1 MNTHKELI
9 IESIDNIQHQQEDA
23 EYYVALSLIHE
34 CVKMIDIT
42 ENCKNNNTSEFK
54 IFQESLIFTEAD
66 DPTNTTNT
74 TNTTQEPLLKK
85 ILLFIPRMI
94 KSIIDMI
101 RNKFGKNKNEK
112 FETPVTQP
120 EEVEE
125 IEKELKNKHSGLS
138 KAILAAG
145 CVGVATTAVGFSFSI
160 SDFSKAVEFKD
171 DVSFTIARD
180 LSELRIVFPFYKVDG
195 IIEFNK
201 DFKDALNK
209 LNSNNHDIKTIYHL
223 LKKTSTNQARVSERV
238 FKNPAEWDDYFNNT
252 ISKEFN
258 QFADNLKELNEN
270 FTKFKQA
277 YIDQSN
283 EDDKETVIKLTKYIE
298 SYAGKIPGDIELIT
312 KFNKKL
318 HDVYNIL
325 CNKNSPKYNKMV
337 KKFTYDPVFSKDIIN
352 IYKIDTSKL
361 DQAVKQFNQMASNV
375 IKEMETKKS
384 IGDITR
390 SEIHEYI
397 KANPTEI
404 NNIMKLIEQQFN
416 CKIKSKLSD
425 QGGATNTSVG
435 KKGEGDIDF
444 SDKTGFDL
452 KGAKIQIRIDPSG
465 AIING
470 YMDGVSGQIFCAV
483 VCHEIFHNI
492 ARFMNIYN
500 TKFQQALQE
509 TLAALYITDPAL
521 AVMKILNLIT
531 SKFTQVFGKSNVK
544 NNVTERRLC
553 YLIINSD
560 DENKIDEF
568 TQHVA
573 DNTDND
579 YLDDI
584 DVYIKDPSKKDL
596 FMTKLDYFIDSV
608 SGRALMN
615 GLAAIFLRHNII
627 IGGLC
632 GIAAAFGG
640 AYGLMID
647 VKSGKTNEETMC
659 DMCAAL
665 YKLPHNLY
673 YDPYIKK
680 SKSARDLKSH
690 GVYDVHSATIDR
702 EIVSTGIAQQMLNS
716 GEPLSPETRKY
727 LEFIIDTNKGVEF
740 MDRHLTKRQLK
751 QSAPAFNDN
760 IGRAITQFM
769 KDHNITV
776 KKDS

>member
-9 IESIDNIQHQQEDA
+9 MESIDNIQHQQEDA

-42 ENCKNNNTSEFK
+42 ENCKNDNTSEFK
-54 IFQESLIFTEAD
+54 IFQESLIFTEATD
-66 DPTNTTNT
+66 LINTTNT
-74 TNTTQEPLLKK
+74 IQEPLLKK

-120 EEVEE
+120 EEIED
-125 IEKELKNKHSGLS
+125 IEKELKDKHSGLS

-145 CVGVATTAVGFSFSI
+145 CVGIATTAVGFAFSI

-171 DVSFTIARD
+171 DVSFTIAKD

-209 LNSNNHDIKTIYHL
+209 LNSNSHDIKTIYHL

-270 FTKFKQA
+270 FTKFKQD

-375 IKEMETKKS
+375 INEIETKKS
-384 IGDITR
+384 FNDITK
-390 SEIHEYI
+390 EDIHKYI

-416 CKIKSKLSD
+416 CKIKSDLCEI
-425 QGGATNTSVG
+425 GGATNTSAG

-452 KGAKIQIRIDPSG
+452 KGAKIQIYIDPSY
-465 AIING
+465 AIISG
-470 YMDGVSGQIFCAV
+470 FTEDVSGQIFCSI

-509 TLAALYITDPAL
+509 TIAHLYVIDPAM
-521 AVMKILNLIT
+521 AVIKILDLII
-531 SKFTQVFGKSNVK
+531 SKFTQVFGNSYVK
-544 NNVTERRLC
+544 NNITERRLC

-560 DENKIDEF
+560 NTRNIDDF
-568 TQHVA
+568 IQHVA
-573 DNTDND
+573 DNTDNK

-584 DVYIKDPSKKDL
+584 DVYMEDPSKKDL
-596 FMTKLDYFIDSV
+596 FLSKLNRFKNSI

-615 GLAAIFLRHNII
+615 GLAAIFLRHHII
-627 IGGLC
+627 IGGLV
-632 GIAAAFGG
+632 GFTAAIGG
-640 AYGLMID
+640 ALGLMHD
-647 VKSGKTNEETMC
+647 VKMGKTNEETMC
-659 DMCAAL
+659 DMCATL
-665 YKLPHNLY
+665 YKLPSHFY

-680 SKSARDLKSH
+680 SKSARELKSH

-727 LEFIIDTNKGVEF
+727 LEFIIDNNEGIEF